1 VVCRSTAPFRW
12 GAGGRPPLRTGPDDV
27 FGPRPTNPAAEPA
40 ISFFTDYLGDPFT
53 REVLLELTLEHAI
66 LVLVPIAIGTALGI
80 TLGIVANRHP
90 ALRAT
95 IMNTTSTFLTIPS
108 LALFGLMIPIVGIGS
123 PPVIVALVMYS
134 LLPITRNTL
143 AGLGSV
149 DQAVVESARGMGM
162 SGNQRLWRIELPNA
176 WPVILAGVR
185 VSTQLIVGIAPIAAL
200 IGGPGLGNEIFS
212 QGIRRIGSPGALN
225 AILGGTLGVLV
236 LALLFDLA
244 YRGVEQLTVSE
255 GLQ

>member
-1 VVCRSTAPFRW
+1 MRR
-12 GAGGRPPLRTGPDDV
+12 
-27 FGPRPTNPAAEPA
+27 AERA
-40 ISFFTDYLGDPFT
+40 ISFFTDYLGDSFT
-53 REVLLELTLEHAI
+53 REVLLELTLEHV
-66 LVLVPIAIGTALGI
+66 VLVIVPILIGTVLGVV
-80 TLGIVANRHP
+80 LGIVAHRRRG
-90 ALRAT
+90 LRAA

-123 PPVIVALVMYS
+123 PPVIVALVIYS

-143 AGLGSV
+143 AGLTSV

-162 SGNQRLWRIELPNA
+162 SGRQRLWRIELPNA
-176 WPVILAGVR
+176 WPVILAGIR

-225 AILGGTLGVLV
+225 AILGGTLGVLL

-244 YRGVEQLTVSE
+244 YRGVERLTVSE

>member
-1 VVCRSTAPFRW
+1 M
-12 GAGGRPPLRTGPDDV
+12 
-27 FGPRPTNPAAEPA
+27 
-40 ISFFTDYLGDPFT
+40 
-53 REVLLELTLEHAI
+53 LLELTLEHI
-66 LVLVPIAIGTALGI
+66 LLVTVPILIGAVLGVL
-80 TLGIVANRHP
+80 LGVVAHRSP
-90 ALRAT
+90 RLRSA

-123 PPVIVALVMYS
+123 PPVIVALVIYS

-143 AGLGSV
+143 AGLTAV
-149 DQAVVESARGMGM
+149 DEAVVESARGMGM
-162 SGNQRLWRIELPNA
+162 SGSQRLWRIELPNA
-176 WPVILAGVR
+176 WPVILAGIR

-212 QGIRRIGSPGALN
+212 QGIRRIGSPGALH
-225 AILGGTLGVLV
+225 AILGGTVAVLL

-244 YRGVEQLTVSE
+244 YRGVERFTVSE